1 MYRKALTSDSLSTT
15 TFFLDKD
22 FPSPPLT
29 HARGR
34 MRETRCGTFE
44 LWSLPRSAASPAD
57 ACGLP
62 GAYGRRPN
70 LCHGAIDPAD
80 GCLACGAG
88 VQLHLAAV
96 RCTEVT
102 GSNVAP

>member
-1 MYRKALTSDSLSTT
+1 
-15 TFFLDKD
+15 
-22 FPSPPLT
+22 
-29 HARGR
+29 

-62 GAYGRRPN
+62 GAYGRRHN

-80 GCLACGAG
+80 GCLARGAG

-96 RCTEVT
+96 RCTDDRPHT
-102 GSNVAP
+102 GPKRLAAAMRQSRLLRRQV